1 MIEFK
6 IIGNLGA
13 DAIQNQA
20 NGKNILNFAVCHSE
34 SWKKRHPEEKKYWVD
49 CAYFIDS
56 PELLALLKKGT
67 LVYVAGT
74 PNVGVHIPK
83 GGDPIGVQYLRVS
96 KVEILSKKKRE
107 EEATSA
113 S

>member
-13 DAIQNQA
+13 DAVLNTA
-20 NGKNILNFAVCHSE
+20 NARPIINFAVCHSE
-34 SWKKRHPEEKKYWVD
+34 SWRKRNGEEKKYWVD
-49 CAYFIDS
+49 CAYFIDN
-56 PELLALLKKGT
+56 PELLALLKKGS

-74 PNVGVHIPK
+74 PNVGVHVPK

-107 EEATSA
+107 EETTSA
-113 S
+113 